1 MKKYI
6 EIEINKE
13 FTKKEE
19 VIKWFFD
26 IKKIEKEINKGVVIY
41 GKKREI

>member
-13 FTKKEE
+13 FTNKED

-26 IKKIEKEINKGVVIY
+26 IKKKEV
-41 GKKREI
+41 EIQKIKVNVK